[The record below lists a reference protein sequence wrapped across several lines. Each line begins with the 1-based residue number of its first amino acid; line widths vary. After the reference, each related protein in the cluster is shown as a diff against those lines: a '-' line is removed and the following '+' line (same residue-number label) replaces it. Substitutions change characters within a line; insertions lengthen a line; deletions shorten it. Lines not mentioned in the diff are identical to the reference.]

1 MGKIETAVKS
11 EITRL
16 AKKEIRAVCQPLARD
31 VRELKR
37 TVSRLRRTVAFL
49 ERAAREWTQQVR
61 AQKAELKA
69 PEEEVEAARF
79 SPRLI
84 RSLRKRLGLSQGQLA
99 TVVGVSTVSVGLWEQ
114 GKTRPTG
121 PNRAALVALRKLG
134 RRDVRK
140 ILELK
145 VTAKPKKKATEQTT
159 KKTKSTPKRP
169 ARKTRKK
176 TRSR

>member
-16 AKKEIRAVCQPLARD
+16 AKKEIRAVCGPLARD

-37 TVSRLRRTVAFL
+37 TVSSLRKTLASL
-49 ERAAREWTQQVR
+49 EKTGKEWTKQTR
-61 AQKAELKA
+61 AQKAELKV
-69 PEEEVEAARF
+69 PEEEVKAARF

-84 RSLRKRLGLSQGQLA
+84 RSLRKRLGLSQQQLA
-99 TVVGVSTVSVGLWEQ
+99 TAVGVSAVSVGLWEQ

-121 PNRAALVALRKLG
+121 SNRTALVALRKLG

-145 VTAKPKKKATEQTT
+145 VTAKPKKKRKAT
-159 KKTKSTPKRP
+159 KKRAKKKVTKR
-169 ARKTRKK
+169 ARRKTR
-176 TRSR
+176 

>member
-16 AKKEIRAVCQPLARD
+16 AKKEIRAVCGPLARD

-37 TVSRLRRTVAFL
+37 TVSSLRKTLASL
-49 ERAAREWTQQVR
+49 AKTGKEWTKQTR

-69 PEEEVEAARF
+69 PEEEVKAARF

-84 RSLRKRLGLSQGQLA
+84 RSLRKRLGLSQQQLA
-99 TVVGVSTVSVGLWEQ
+99 TAVGVSTVSVGLWEQ

-121 PNRAALVALRKLG
+121 PNRTALVALRKLG

-145 VTAKPKKKATEQTT
+145 AHDKPKKKRKATT
-159 KKTKSTPKRP
+159 KRAKKKSTKKAR
-169 ARKTRKK
+169 RKTR
-176 TRSR
+176 